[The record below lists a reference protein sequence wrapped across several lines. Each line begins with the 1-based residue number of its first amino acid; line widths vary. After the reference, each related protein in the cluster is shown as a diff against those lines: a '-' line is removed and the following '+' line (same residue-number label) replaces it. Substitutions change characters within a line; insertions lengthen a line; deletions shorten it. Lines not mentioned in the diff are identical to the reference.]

1 MFSVVSRWSHVW
13 RVSSYAA
20 KWSWPLVSL
29 KSVHLSSA
37 TDGNWWL
44 QRLDLSLA
52 KVGQNQSWQQW
63 ENLEGGI
70 TRTMP
75 CWICL
80 RKHGKHI
87 KFPNFPKNVSQ
98 CVSATKSSSNW
109 VCVQFILLFFPKFFS
124 SSVSSVSSVEAKS
137 EAQGILTNDVSLARF
152 IAEIAFVYTNRAEWC
167 AVSRGSY
174 GFVVFFTVWPPVASS
189 GLQVLSFLHVC
200 PWLMEC
206 ASTEQLHLRFFSA
219 TSRGFLSTSLSP
231 KRDFPRV
238 LTSLMHTL
246 CWLSTVFLIFQDL
259 FTSIY

>member
-1 MFSVVSRWSHVW
+1 MFSVASRWSHVW

-37 TDGNWWL
+37 TGGNWWL
-44 QRLDLSLA
+44 QRLMQMDRLIDWWQLMDLSLA

-70 TRTMP
+70 TSRTMP

-109 VCVQFILLFFPKFFS
+109 VCVQFILLCFPMSFS

-167 AVSRGSY
+167 ALSD
-174 GFVVFFTVWPPVASS
+174 GFVGFRGVNLTVWPGGMASPVASRYLAS
-189 GLQVLSFLHVC
+189 FTSALGSWSVPQQKKHSLSKFQQRVVDFCLQV
-200 PWLMEC
+200 W
-206 ASTEQLHLRFFSA
+206 
-219 TSRGFLSTSLSP
+219 
-231 KRDFPRV
+231 V
-238 LTSLMHTL
+238 LTSPMHTL
-246 CWLSTVFLIFQDL
+246 CWL
-259 FTSIY
+259 